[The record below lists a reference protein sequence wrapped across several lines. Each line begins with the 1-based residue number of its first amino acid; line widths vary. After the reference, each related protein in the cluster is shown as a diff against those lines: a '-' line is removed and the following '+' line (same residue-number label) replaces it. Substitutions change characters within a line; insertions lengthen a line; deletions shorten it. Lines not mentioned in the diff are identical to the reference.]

1 VVGAVLRASDK
12 SLLALGQRRGLPVV
26 IKALRTGEEF
36 WQAKFDHE
44 IRLYLAFTQNPPP
57 VRVPT
62 DGHRVLV
69 IENIPGHPVDAER
82 YPEQALP
89 ATTLDAVLDTITTF
103 SLWAPPP
110 GVRAPVFDY
119 PDRVERYHRAG
130 FFDDT
135 DRTALHAIFEEAGP
149 VWQANRG
156 DPLPANLL
164 LAERDE
170 CVLLDFEF
178 TGLFLPGFDVAMLHT
193 LLAKTAGAQA
203 SIEALMGEAGIEV
216 PFLINQAMV
225 LSRELRL
232 HTELPDGE
240 FRQRRLALLELEWDA
255 FRQRLHTR
263 R

>member
-1 VVGAVLRASDK
+1 VC
-12 SLLALGQRRGLPVV
+12 GL
-26 IKALRTGEEF
+26 
-36 WQAKFDHE
+36 
-44 IRLYLAFTQNPPP
+44 
-57 VRVPT
+57 
-62 DGHRVLV
+62 
-69 IENIPGHPVDAER
+69 
-82 YPEQALP
+82 
-89 ATTLDAVLDTITTF
+89 
-103 SLWAPPP
+103 
-110 GVRAPVFDY
+110 PVFDY

-135 DRTALHAIFEEAGP
+135 DRTALHALLEEAGP

-156 DPLPANLL
+156 DPPPANLL

-178 TGLFLPGFDVAMLHT
+178 TELFLPGFDVAMLHT
-193 LLAKTAGAQA
+193 VLAKTAGAQA